1 MHKKNSNEQLA
12 IKEDSSKNSGK
23 GLLSFEALKGNIE
36 TLIKSGSLPAD
47 CKTQEAVYMKMS
59 YGAELGFKPV
69 ESLHLLTMISGTQTV
84 NAKGISRLFAL
95 NGYKFRLIKN
105 AEFIYFGEGK
115 TCYSDRLLSIGEI
128 ISKLGITPEQFKQL
142 HELKQA
148 AIGKPLDRE
157 TEIEYGLINS
167 NNENEVVWQ
176 GTHKYFWSDAVAS
189 ELASKETFKKY
200 PKDMMLHRC
209 KVGLSKVL
217 GILTA
222 PEMEEWATVKNVET
236 TVIDGEVTIV
246 E

>member
-1 MHKKNSNEQLA
+1 LNEQLA
-12 IKEDSSKNSGK
+12 IKEDSSKNNTK

-47 CKTQEAVYMKMS
+47 CKTQEGVYMKMS

-84 NAKGISRLFAL
+84 NAKGISRLFDL
-95 NGYKFRLIKN
+95 NGYRFRLIRN

-148 AIGKPLDRE
+148 AIGKPVDRE
-157 TEIEYGLINS
+157 TQIEYGLINS
-167 NNENEVVWQ
+167 NNEVVWQ

-189 ELASKETFKKY
+189 ELTGKETYKKY
-200 PKDMMLHRC
+200 TKDMMLHRC

-222 PEMEEWATVKNVET
+222 PEMEEWATFKNVET
-236 TVIDGEVTIV
+236 VVVEGEVTII

>member
-1 MHKKNSNEQLA
+1 MPKKSSNEQLA
-12 IKEDSSKNSGK
+12 IKEDSYKNSGK
-23 GLLSFEALKGNIE
+23 GLLSFEALKSNIE

-69 ESLHLLTMISGTQTV
+69 ESLHLLTMINGAQTV

-95 NGYKFRLIKN
+95 NRYGFRLIKN

-128 ISKLGITPEQFKQL
+128 INKLGITPEQFKQL

-167 NNENEVVWQ
+167 NNEIIWQ

-189 ELASKETFKKY
+189 ELTSKETYKKY

-209 KVGLSKVL
+209 KVSLSKVL

-222 PEMEEWATVKNVET
+222 PEMEEWATVENLET
-236 TVIDGEVTIV
+236 TVIDGEITIV